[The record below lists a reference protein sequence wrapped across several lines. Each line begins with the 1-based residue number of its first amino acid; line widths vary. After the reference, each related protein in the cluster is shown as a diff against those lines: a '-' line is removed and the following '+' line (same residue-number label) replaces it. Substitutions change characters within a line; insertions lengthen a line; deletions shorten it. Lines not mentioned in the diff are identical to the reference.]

1 MATISA
7 RVPDEVRRQGLSRL
21 RAQGATVSD
30 LVNAAFDY
38 LIQTGELPGRVSKG
52 QERRGPLDAC
62 SDGLLYVA
70 WVRPR
75 DAALAD
81 DARVAGGLRFYGVLW
96 ADCAGALR
104 KMVSRRFG

>member
-38 LIQTGELPGRVSKG
+38 LIQTGELPGRPSKVQG
-52 QERRGPLDAC
+52 RRGPLGARALSPAQADELRRSLEATTFPDAVPA
-62 SDGLLYVA
+62 DGGNYK
-70 WVRPR
+70 
-75 DAALAD
+75 AALAEGRRRD
-81 DARVAGGLRFYGVLW
+81 YE
-96 ADCAGALR
+96 AL
-104 KMVSRRFG
+104 S

>member
-38 LIQTGELPGRVSKG
+38 LIQTGELPGRVSEG
-52 QERRGPLDAC
+52 QERRSPLGARALSPAQTDELRRSLAATTFPGAV
-62 SDGLLYVA
+62 SVDGGNYKTVLA
-70 WVRPR
+70 EGRRR
-75 DAALAD
+75 DYEAL
-81 DARVAGGLRFYGVLW
+81 
-96 ADCAGALR
+96 
-104 KMVSRRFG
+104 S

>member
-38 LIQTGELPGRVSKG
+38 LIQTDELPGRASKG
-52 QERRGPLDAC
+52 QGRHGPLGARALSPAQANELRRSLEATTFPDAVPA
-62 SDGLLYVA
+62 DGGDYKA
-70 WVRPR
+70 AITEGRRR
-75 DAALAD
+75 DYEAL
-81 DARVAGGLRFYGVLW
+81 
-96 ADCAGALR
+96 
-104 KMVSRRFG
+104 S

>member
-38 LIQTGELPGRVSKG
+38 LIQTGELPG
-52 QERRGPLDAC
+52 C
-62 SDGLLYVA
+62 
-70 WVRPR
+70 
-75 DAALAD
+75 AD
-81 DARVAGGLRFYGVLW
+81 
-96 ADCAGALR
+96 R
-104 KMVSRRFG
+104 KSVV